1 MFDIHSMELQFRNLY
16 QKAMASEDPELK
28 RMILQVQAALDSMK
42 HNCCDSC
49 VESAGHNVVELLYL
63 IEKKLKEH

>member
-1 MFDIHSMELQFRNLY
+1 MFDINSMEMQFRNLY
-16 QKAMASEDPELK
+16 QQAMAGEDPELK

-49 VESAGHNVVELLYL
+49 VESAGHNVVELLYS
-63 IEKKLKEH
+63 IEKKLKDL

>member
-1 MFDIHSMELQFRNLY
+1 MFDINSLEMQFRNLY
-16 QKAMASEDPELK
+16 QQAMASEDPDLK

-49 VESAGHNVVELLYL
+49 VESAGHNVVELLYN
-63 IEKKLKEH
+63 IEKKLKDL

>member
-1 MFDIHSMELQFRNLY
+1 MFDINSLEMQFRNLY
-16 QKAMASEDPELK
+16 QQAMAGEDPELK

-49 VESAGHNVVELLYL
+49 VESAGHNVVELLYS
-63 IEKKLKEH
+63 IEKKLKDL

>member
-1 MFDIHSMELQFRNLY
+1 MFDINSLEMQFRSLY
-16 QKAMASEDPELK
+16 QKAMTSGDPELN

-49 VESAGHNVVELLYL
+49 VESAGYNVVELLHD
-63 IEKKLKEH
+63 IEKKLKER